1 MSWRDDPYIAAL
13 VRGALLIFSAEFL
26 VAGVVMLT
34 YYLLG
39 YQPISIWIAVPCLI
53 IGVMCLIV
61 HMALMNGW
69 LKPRKK
75 RA

>member
-26 VAGVVMLT
+26 VAGVALLV
-34 YYLLG
+34 YYLMG
-39 YQPISIWIAVPCLI
+39 YAPVSIWVAVPCLV
-53 IGVMCLIV
+53 IGVMCLMT

-69 LKPRKK
+69 LKSKKK